1 MSVWSEAE
9 MESTDRFWK
18 WGWCL
23 RYPSHVSLMACR
35 SSWWCRADKTPT
47 NTSCTAFWLSV
58 NTILNRND
66 IISTNTEPNDI
77 THAANHSNMQKAF
90 LKDEHLLKINLFSL
104 RPSAFLHQIWRNVV
118 LHQCLSSEWV
128 PSEWE
133 SMDALQWMGAVR
145 MRVWLKHH
153 EDVFNFNLLLLAKI
167 WIHNP

>member
-23 RYPSHVSLMACR
+23 RYPSHVSRMACR
-35 SSWWCRADKTPT
+35 SSWWCRADRTPT

-58 NTILNRND
+58 NTISNRND

-90 LKDEHLLKINLFSL
+90 CM
-104 RPSAFLHQIWRNVV
+104 IWRNVA
-118 LHQCLSSEWV
+118 LHQCLSNGCSAV
-128 PSEWE
+128 NGCRQNE
-133 SMDALQWMGAVR
+133 SPNIMKMFLTSICCF
-145 MRVWLKHH
+145 WLKYESIIHKTSSR
-153 EDVFNFNLLLLAKI
+153 EKVFWSESGEKSARIKSKQL
-167 WIHNP
+167 